1 MLEFFQKKL
10 NQVDNR
16 ARFLSGVLSGDIKI
30 IPRKQKDLLQEIAE
44 KGFDTL
50 PKEVLPAAV
59 GATIYREENG
69 RSPDVHASDY
79 DYLTS
84 MTISALNE
92 GYLEHLLELK
102 KRFETKVGLLRRA
115 TPECLK
121 SAKKRTI
128 TLDIQ
133 LLDANYIKAQSD
145 RKVVIVIDCKRCKHN
160 NAFEAAPRTHHKRTA
175 AEYLEASVVLMDDD
189 EDHLAGSLEAQ
200 EFSETENTQ
209 KQQSKE
215 AEETKKEAEE
225 RRKQNRS
232 NTLHYRKTALP
243 RRPPSAYFELCRQPR
258 PGRWRI
264 LAVGLPRAKPTAP
277 VGIKLSSAQLRTR
290 RQQPSA

>member
-1 MLEFFQKKL
+1 MLEFFEKKL
-10 NQVDNR
+10 KQVDNR

-121 SAKKRTI
+121 SAKKRTQI

-145 RKVVIVIDCKRCKHN
+145 RKVVIVIDCKHN
-160 NAFEAAPRTHHKRTA
+160 KVFEAAPRRQHKRTA

-189 EDHLAGSLEAQ
+189 EDHLAGSLETQ

-209 KQQSKE
+209 KQQAKKQKKQRKKRGKEESKTG
-215 AEETKKEAEE
+215 AISCRGLDCQGHDRSSHAFLNEEIKKIASGLDGVKITHGNMD
-225 RRKQNRS
+225 RNRV
-232 NTLHYRKTALP
+232 A
-243 RRPPSAYFELCRQPR
+243 QV
-258 PGRWRI
+258 
-264 LAVGLPRAKPTAP
+264 LA
-277 VGIKLSSAQLRTR
+277 KLSLQDASVSA
-290 RQQPSA
+290 